1 MLTSFIQLNYCYE
14 YLLNQIPVGLLLYSH
29 LVPAIVAAIFG
40 IFVLYKVRNLMS
52 VTLFVICI
60 SFALWC
66 FLDLASWF
74 AFLGSDITMFTWSLV
89 DLLGLVFFSFSYYF
103 LYVFITKNDMP
114 LLHKILSAVIVLPTA
129 VWTFFGS
136 NLLKFDSNICEAIER
151 ESVTVYPYYV
161 EAIFLIA
168 VVILTVVYFRRTKDR
183 VHRREIALAGTGI
196 ALFLGF
202 FFSATLSVNLLVNYD
217 IVEYAYNFEIYG
229 LFGMPIL
236 LIALVYL
243 VVKYKA
249 FNVRLIGAQAL
260 VVSLVVLIGSQFF
273 FIQNSASRI
282 LNVLTLVVS
291 IVFGYFLVVGV
302 KKEVESREKIE
313 KLAGEL
319 KKANTRLLELDKQ
332 KSEFVSFA
340 THQLRA
346 PLTAMKGYTSLI
358 LEGEMGATTNQVR
371 EAVGRIYDS
380 SKTLTNI
387 VDDYLN
393 ISRIEL
399 GTMKYSFEVLNLKDL
414 VESVIGELKP
424 NIDRSG
430 LAFAFSQVPAD
441 PKERFMVHADKDK
454 LKQVVANLIDNSVKY
469 TPKGSLEVGLLKSAS
484 DRKIVFSVKD
494 TGVGIAPAVM
504 PKLFQKFIRADN
516 ANKQNIYGTGLGLF
530 VAKEIVSAHKGRIWA
545 ESDGEGKGSTFY
557 LELEMAV

>member
-1 MLTSFIQLNYCYE
+1 M
-14 YLLNQIPVGLLLYSH
+14 
-29 LVPAIVAAIFG
+29 
-40 IFVLYKVRNLMS
+40 
-52 VTLFVICI
+52 
-60 SFALWC
+60 
-66 FLDLASWF
+66 
-74 AFLGSDITMFTWSLV
+74 
-89 DLLGLVFFSFSYYF
+89 
-103 LYVFITKNDMP
+103 
-114 LLHKILSAVIVLPTA
+114 
-129 VWTFFGS
+129 
-136 NLLKFDSNICEAIER
+136 
-151 ESVTVYPYYV
+151 
-161 EAIFLIA
+161 
-168 VVILTVVYFRRTKDR
+168 YFRRTKDR

>member
-1 MLTSFIQLNYCYE
+1 MIWIAGILFKYYRKNNSISKKQIVLVGAGIEFFLLSFLLTSF
-14 YLLNQIPVGLLLYSH
+14 
-29 LVPAIVAAIFG
+29 
-40 IFVLYKVRNLMS
+40 
-52 VTLFVICI
+52 
-60 SFALWC
+60 
-66 FLDLASWF
+66 LASYF
-74 AFLGSDITMFTWSLV
+74 ND
-89 DLLGLVFFSFSYYF
+89 LGLVEDYSLEF
-103 LYVFITKNDMP
+103 
-114 LLHKILSAVIVLPTA
+114 
-129 VWTFFGS
+129 
-136 NLLKFDSNICEAIER
+136 
-151 ESVTVYPYYV
+151 
-161 EAIFLIA
+161 
-168 VVILTVVYFRRTKDR
+168 
-183 VHRREIALAGTGI
+183 
-196 ALFLGF
+196 
-202 FFSATLSVNLLVNYD
+202 
-217 IVEYAYNFEIYG
+217 YG
-229 LFGMPIL
+229 LFGMIVFLAIL
-236 LIALVYL
+236 GYSIVRFKL
-243 VVKYKA
+243 
-249 FNVRLIGAQAL
+249 FNIKVIGANAMVFAL
-260 VVSLVVLIGSQFF
+260 WVLIGSLL
-273 FIQNSASRI
+273 FIEDILALRI
-282 LNVLTLVVS
+282 IISITLIAAIVL
-291 IVFGYFLVVGV
+291 GYLLINAVRNEVGQRV
-302 KKEVESREKIE
+302 HIE

-319 KKANTRLLELDKQ
+319 KKANTRLLDLDKQ

-358 LEGEMGATTNQVR
+358 LEGEMGTTTSQVR

-414 VESVIGELKP
+414 VENVIGELKP

-441 PKERFMVHADKDK
+441 PKERFMVHADTDK
-454 LKQVVANLIDNSVKY
+454 LKQVIANLIDNSVKY

-504 PKLFQKFIRADN
+504 PKLFQKFVRADN